1 MLDKP
6 EREGGGQANLYAKGA
21 RRSAKK
27 KTRNPPASP
36 SLKDSYVWR
45 EVVALK
51 EQLRGLEQQNELL
64 QECLVDA
71 EARAAE
77 AEHERDSLQGHM
89 RADSPEKSSY
99 KDLERMMEDQSA
111 LVEEMQAGLAIAHAE
126 SLAWEARAQAAAK
139 RVDGVSLCRQEAI
152 EVVIRR
158 GILAFYWDRAAEH
171 QICPEIAT
179 LRANYWKS
187 RSDSSGSAV
196 HIMMEEFCR
205 GNASGA
211 SVGREGMGLP
221 LASLNPADMVEAE
234 RGMRELSELRIQRY
248 VRESMKDCYRPRLAK
263 VMEAPRILSKSS
275 IFLALS
281 EEQVEELNVRTL
293 WTLYLWDQAFK
304 EEIDLNVSAEKRD
317 FWLEHALE
325 PPCTKRH
332 AELQAAHIELQVFGV
347 ESKLWAKRRG

>member
-1 MLDKP
+1 
-6 EREGGGQANLYAKGA
+6 
-21 RRSAKK
+21 
-27 KTRNPPASP
+27 
-36 SLKDSYVWR
+36 
-45 EVVALK
+45 
-51 EQLRGLEQQNELL
+51 
-64 QECLVDA
+64 
-71 EARAAE
+71 
-77 AEHERDSLQGHM
+77 
-89 RADSPEKSSY
+89 
-99 KDLERMMEDQSA
+99 MEDQSA
-111 LVEEMQAGLAIAHAE
+111 LVEEMQAGLAIAQAE
-126 SLAWEARAQAAAK
+126 SLAWEARAQAATK

-187 RSDSSGSAV
+187 RSESSGSAV
-196 HIMMEEFCR
+196 HIMMEECCR

-263 VMEAPRILSKSS
+263 VMEAPQILSKSS
-275 IFLALS
+275 MFLALS

-317 FWLEHALE
+317 FWLERALE